1 MVLFAGHEQRTGAG
15 GQVAAIRSKD
25 RKRRNAEAREFFS
38 GSAFADRRSNA
49 AASHGTRQ
57 AAEAK
62 LGIRDSHPW
71 PDVRFQIADFR
82 LQTENLRSGR
92 IINLQSAI

>member
-15 GQVAAIRSKD
+15 GQVAAICSKN
-25 RKRRNAEAREFFS
+25 RERRNPEARELFS
-38 GSAFADRRSNA
+38 GSAFADRRSDA

-62 LGIRDSHPW
+62 LGRRDSHPW

-82 LQTENLRSGR
+82 LQIENLRSGR
-92 IINLQSAI
+92 ITNLKSEI